1 MLPVICQTMHGI
13 LSTILA
19 LPCEVDGDTRGSGP
33 QQEAEQN
40 RLLQPNLGGGPRAR
54 RRRALGRLQVEDAP
68 GSRFPARVPAQPRW
82 FPYAHDQPTADAFPP
97 PGGDAGPQQA

>member
-1 MLPVICQTMHGI
+1 MLPVTCQTMYGT
-13 LSTILA
+13 LSTSLA
-19 LPCEVDGDTRGSGP
+19 LPCEVDGDTWGSGP

-68 GSRFPARVPAQPRW
+68 SSRCSCRGSCSAALVPLSARSAYR
-82 FPYAHDQPTADAFPP
+82 
-97 PGGDAGPQQA
+97 